1 MSPKGCDTDT
11 HAKTHTVPFFPSPS
25 FSLPSSVISGAG
37 GAGEQMAGHCTAC
50 FSSSALRRSLLCAF
64 CVALSQAAPP
74 HPHGVGHVS
83 LKETAHQKGQD
94 CVKKWMTPGH
104 AQFVDHN
111 PQATLRPRREGS
123 AGSGVTSRLPRSSG
137 VSVPGPSL
145 AHTESSAGAVAY
157 ARGRGNAVVGVC
169 IRGPVWV

>member
-1 MSPKGCDTDT
+1 
-11 HAKTHTVPFFPSPS
+11 
-25 FSLPSSVISGAG
+25 
-37 GAGEQMAGHCTAC
+37 MAGHCTAC
-50 FSSSALRRSLLCAF
+50 FSSNALRRSLLCAF

-83 LKETAHQKGQD
+83 LKETALIAPNNNHQKGQD